1 MACGVQAELHRVRGG
16 CLASLK
22 SSSVECC
29 KNFCEFQRERE
40 RVLYKARI
48 PRDLQEINR
57 RLTFSPP
64 GQLLDSDVSDF
75 SHCFALVTFFCF
87 SPFPLPVSLPPS
99 LSAALR
105 VLMAPFKVKG

>member
-1 MACGVQAELHRVRGG
+1 MEFRLSYIELEAVAWLPLSQALWS
-16 CLASLK
+16 AAK
-22 SSSVECC
+22 TSVS
-29 KNFCEFQRERE
+29 FRERE